1 MYHVLRDQ
9 LSFSLPPHATL
20 TCVLFFSS
28 LFIHISE
35 RLTLQ
40 CQSYT
45 YAFAL
50 FINTNHTL
58 DRWRCLSIALCL
70 VLSHCPSS
78 TFDQFAGARIF
89 FLQHFVNKLPSNKI
103 FKIYL
108 THRDLH
114 LQIAT
119 GVSTLSSLSGRS
131 AVTIDVPPDSSR
143 FFGRKSSILH
153 VVPVS
158 HDITES
164 AWSTFDVNRFFT
176 PCNLC
181 SFSLVKLY
189 CRFYGISI
197 YGAVPLVFAD
207 WGDCGTWNS
216 LRQLNETGLK

>member
-1 MYHVLRDQ
+1 MSILYICFRTFHQHKSHTWSLTLPIYRSVFGPIS
-9 LSFSLPPHATL
+9 LSFVNLWPI
-20 TCVLFFSS
+20 CW
-28 LFIHISE
+28 
-35 RLTLQ
+35 
-40 CQSYT
+40 CQN
-45 YAFAL
+45 F
-50 FINTNHTL
+50 
-58 DRWRCLSIALCL
+58 
-70 VLSHCPSS
+70 
-78 TFDQFAGARIF
+78 F

-189 CRFYGISI
+189 CRFYGI
-197 YGAVPLVFAD
+197 YLWCGAAGFRRLGWLWDLKQSEAIEWDRFEIEVNSEVSCSEQGFSAHDAIRANRLSAVHSGRVSPL
-207 WGDCGTWNS
+207 
-216 LRQLNETGLK
+216 LL